1 MCKLFVGVFVDVF
14 HVHVFSCIIIC
25 LNFFN
30 KMILPFRLRT
40 AYLRLQ
46 SMQMSRRE
54 QACIAALVVLEEQQ
68 ARERR
73 RERTV

>member
-1 MCKLFVGVFVDVF
+1 
-14 HVHVFSCIIIC
+14 
-25 LNFFN
+25 
-30 KMILPFRLRT
+30 MILPFRLRT